1 MEKMSSEIISIL
13 LGLLNVKGI
22 GFVKANKIV
31 LNLKDKG
38 LLDFEF
44 RKAVL
49 SSLNNE
55 QVEEFENSDS
65 SFLSKKSEVS
75 YISVLEK
82 SYPKELWHDLGM
94 SCPTVL
100 PVMGNF
106 ELLKKRKIGF
116 SGSRNVS
123 EKGIYIAQDIASQ
136 LTESDFCLVSGYA
149 NGVDLATHKTA
160 LQYGGSTI
168 MVLPEGIDGF
178 RIKNELKPY
187 WDWNRVLV
195 MSEFSPAAKWS
206 VSRAMQRNR
215 TIIAL
220 SKAMMV
226 IEAGEKGG
234 SLDAGLKTIDNGKQL
249 FVPQYADFPVSALG
263 NVQLI
268 KNGAFPLKMKRSNNR
283 ANLDGFFHLVSQTQ
297 PSMTLFG

>member
-1 MEKMSSEIISIL
+1 MEKNSSEIIDVL
-13 LGLLNVKGI
+13 LRLLSVKGI

-38 LLDFEF
+38 LLDFKF

-49 SSLNNE
+49 SYLNNE
-55 QVEEFENSDS
+55 QVANFENHSKALLSEDS
-65 SFLSKKSEVS
+65 KVN
-75 YISVLEK
+75 YISVIDEG
-82 SYPKELWHDLGM
+82 YPKELLHDLGL
-94 SCPTVL
+94 SSPTVL
-100 PVMGNF
+100 SVMGNV

-123 EKGIYIAQDIASQ
+123 DKGIHITQDIASQ
-136 LTESDFCLVSGYA
+136 LTESGFCLVSGYA
-149 NGVDLATHKTA
+149 NGVDIAVHKTA
-160 LQYGGSTI
+160 LQTGGSTI
-168 MVLPEGIDGF
+168 LVLPEGIGSF

-195 MSEFSPAAKWS
+195 LSEFSPSAKWS

-234 SLDAGLKTIDNGKQL
+234 SLDAGLKTINTGKKL
-249 FVPQYADFPVSALG
+249 FVPQYAEFPVSALG
-263 NVQLI
+263 NAQLI
-268 KNGAFPLKMKRSNNR
+268 QHGAFPLKMKRSNNR
-283 ANLDGFFHLVSQTQ
+283 ANLDGFYDFIAHPQ
-297 PSMTLFG
+297 PAMALFS

>member
-1 MEKMSSEIISIL
+1 MEKMSSETISIL
-13 LGLLNVKGI
+13 LRLLSIKGI

-55 QVEEFENSDS
+55 QVEEFENSDTT
-65 SFLSKKSEVS
+65 FLSKYSEVN
-75 YISVLEK
+75 YISVLDK
-82 SYPKELWHDLGM
+82 GYPKEILHDLGM
-94 SCPTVL
+94 SSPTVL
-100 PVMGNF
+100 SVMGNL

-149 NGVDLATHKTA
+149 NGVDLTAHKTA
-160 LQYGGSTI
+160 LQNGGSTI
-168 MVLPEGIDGF
+168 LVLPEGIDGF
-178 RIKNELKPY
+178 RIKKELKPY

-249 FVPQYADFPVSALG
+249 FVPQYAEFPVSALG

-268 KNGAFPLKMKRSNNR
+268 QHGAFPLKMKRSNNR
-283 ANLDGFFHLVSQTQ
+283 ANLDGFYHLISNTQ
-297 PSMTLFG
+297 PTMALFG